1 MSKEQS
7 NIVEY
12 LVCVIGAFAKQ
23 FSLTNAKAYQ
33 YLRQYKGL
41 DFLTKHYDIE
51 HTQSIEDAV
60 EDITIVC
67 NRHGGHGSN
76 VSIETIDLKRGRKG
90 KDFGQGFY
98 LSADR
103 NQAQMMAERTVDR
116 EESGK
121 ATLTT
126 FEFDEDILKN
136 HTTMKVKVFEGYSKE
151 WAEFIMMNRRNKTD
165 KQAHDYD
172 IVYGPIADDKVGLT
186 NCNIS
191 KWTS

>member
-1 MSKEQS
+1 MKL
-7 NIVEY
+7 Y
-12 LVCVIGAFAKQ
+12 
-23 FSLTNAKAYQ
+23 
-33 YLRQYKGL
+33 
-41 DFLTKHYDIE
+41 
-51 HTQSIEDAV
+51 
-60 EDITIVC
+60 
-67 NRHGGHGSN
+67 HGSN

-151 WAEFIMMNRRNKTD
+151 WAEFVMMNRRNKTD

-172 IVYGPIADDKVGLT
+172 IVYGPIADDKVGLQ
-186 NCNIS
+186 IS
-191 KWTS
+191 RYQLQYIQMDELIRQLSFIRPTFQFFFGTKRAIRLLHKIENDE